1 MSRSRMVSLLAT
13 VAMLGSGVV
22 CMTGCAHDQV
32 VAQVPAVPEVVVP
45 APQAIVVAAPPAP
58 RLATVCDAEI
68 RPQGQLAFPHE
79 VEFDQGKATIKASA
93 NSSAILQCLVDFLN
107 NNAMV
112 TKFKIEGHTD
122 NQGDAT
128 MNQTLSDARAQAI
141 VAWLSAHGIAAGRV
155 WGKGFGPTRPIAPN
169 DTPDNMAKNRRV
181 EFHVDELN
189 GSKATKEAIAL
200 AINPPTVAVTSV
212 AVPTATVG
220 VAVPSVAIAVP
231 TVGVAVPTVGVAVPS
246 VGVVGPGVK
255 VGTAAIVAV
264 PSVSVGVGIG
274 GVGVGGGAAAG
285 GGKAPAAKKDDD
297 KKKK

>member
-1 MSRSRMVSLLAT
+1 
-13 VAMLGSGVV
+13 
-22 CMTGCAHDQV
+22 MTGCAHDQV

>member
-1 MSRSRMVSLLAT
+1 MVSLLAT